1 MLRAGIPRLQAL
13 SQPGAAI
20 SLKWVRTLLLLL
32 LLLTLHHPT
41 SCISRGEA

>member
-32 LLLTLHHPT
+32 LLTLHHPT
-41 SCISRGEA
+41 SCVSRGEA

>member
-1 MLRAGIPRLQAL
+1 MLRAGIPRLEAL

-32 LLLTLHHPT
+32 FMLHHPK
-41 SCISRGEA
+41 SCVSRGEA